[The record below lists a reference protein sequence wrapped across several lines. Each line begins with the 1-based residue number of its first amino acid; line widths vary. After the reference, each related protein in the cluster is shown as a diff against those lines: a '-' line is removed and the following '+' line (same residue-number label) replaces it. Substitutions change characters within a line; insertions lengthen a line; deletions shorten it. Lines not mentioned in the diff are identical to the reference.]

1 MPGSRDG
8 SLIHPRSA
16 RLLAS
21 AIALVGLTRALAGQ
35 GPPAGRGAQSLPRWI
50 PDPESQLLPAPVPA
64 TVKDGFRLVTLGD
77 LLYWRPVRAQIDSG
91 MEAALRIVRDADFA
105 TANLE
110 GTFFDLRTK
119 RIPPR
124 EGGILMVGAPELAED
139 IKNLGVRLVSKA
151 NNHTVDWGTAGMNEN
166 RRLLE
171 AAGLPYAGVGDNRQA
186 ARAATFVDLPKGRV
200 AVVSAA
206 SSFPAGSIPMDEDA
220 EIPARAGISVLR
232 TTSVHTVTAQEMAV
246 LQRMDGVRRDAGLSI
261 SGNGGGR
268 GGAPAGRGGAIGDAA
283 TPQEIT
289 VLGQTYRLGPR
300 SGWTWSMNPLDH
312 FEILKEVHSAKKL
325 ADLVIFTIHA
335 HEGPD
340 APGEGDGPYPADFL
354 PVLFHH
360 VIDAG
365 ADVVAGHGSHALRGI
380 EIYKGRPIF
389 YGLSTFLFQG
399 YILATQDSRDG
410 QNIDPRYTSRGET
423 EVRLN
428 GGPPPGAVDSTGLLG
443 SWNVSILP
451 VMTYEGGRAKEIRIY
466 PVDVRR
472 NAQSK
477 QSGLPRLAPPE
488 LGRRI
493 LALMRE
499 LSAPFGTQIQIEGNV
514 GVIRP

>member
-1 MPGSRDG
+1 MR
-8 SLIHPRSA
+8 SLTSFG
-16 RLLAS
+16 LAL
-21 AIALVGLTRALAGQ
+21 ALAAATRNLAGQ
-35 GPPAGRGAQSLPRWI
+35 AQPGGRGGQTTVPRWI

-64 TVKDGFRLVTLGD
+64 TVRDGFRLVTLGD
-77 LLYWRPVRAQIDSG
+77 LLYWRPVRQQIDSG
-91 MEAALRIVRDADFA
+91 MEAALRIVRSADFA

-119 RIPPR
+119 RISPQ
-124 EGGILMVGAPELAED
+124 GGGLMAGAPELAED

-151 NNHTVDWGTAGMNEN
+151 NNHTVDWGVAGMNEN

-171 AAGLPYAGVGDNRQA
+171 IAGLPYAGAGDNRQA
-186 ARAATFVDLPKGRV
+186 ARAATFVDLQKGRV

-206 SSFPAGSIPMDEDA
+206 SSFQTGAIPLDEDA

-232 TTSVHTVTAQEMAV
+232 TTSVHTVTAHEMTV
-246 LQRMDGVRRDAGLSI
+246 LQQMDSVRQASGLSI
-261 SGNGGGR
+261 SGNNGGR
-268 GGAPAGRGGAIGDAA
+268 GAGAAQGASTGE
-283 TPQEIT
+283 PSVPREIT
-289 VLGQTYRLGPR
+289 VLGQTYRLGAR
-300 SGWTWSMNPLDH
+300 SGWTWSMNKLDN
-312 FEILKEVHSAKKL
+312 FEILREVRSAKKL

-354 PVLFHH
+354 PVLFHN

-399 YILATQDSRDG
+399 YILITQESRDV
-410 QNIDPRYTSRGET
+410 QNLDPRYASRGET
-423 EVRLN
+423 QVRLN
-428 GGPPPGAVDSTGLLG
+428 GGPPPGAADSTGLLG

-451 VMTYEGGRAKEIRIY
+451 VMTYEGGRVKEIRIY
-466 PVDVRR
+466 PIDVRR

-477 QSGLPRLAPPE
+477 QSGLPRIAPPE

-493 LALMRE
+493 LTLLRE
-499 LSAPFGTQIQIEGNV
+499 LSAPFGTDIRIEDNV
-514 GVIRP
+514 GVIRIPATSD

>member
-1 MPGSRDG
+1 MFRRLATLTLFGFASTLAAQGQPPG
-8 SLIHPRSA
+8 
-16 RLLAS
+16 
-21 AIALVGLTRALAGQ
+21 
-35 GPPAGRGAQSLPRWI
+35 GRGGSTVRRWV

-77 LLYWRPVRAQIDSG
+77 LLYWRPVKPQIDSG
-91 MEAALRIVRDADFA
+91 MEAALRIVRGADFA

-119 RIPPR
+119 RIAPL
-124 EGGILMVGAPELAED
+124 GGGLMAGAPELAED

-151 NNHTVDWGTAGMNEN
+151 NNHTVDWGVAGMNEN

-171 AAGLPYAGVGDNRQA
+171 AAGLPYAGAGDNRQA
-186 ARAATFVDLPKGRV
+186 ARAATFVDTPKGRI

-206 SSFPAGSIPMDEDA
+206 SSFQPTAVPLDEDA
-220 EIPARAGISVLR
+220 DIPARAGISVLR
-232 TTSVHTVTAQEMAV
+232 TTSVHTVTPKEMAV
-246 LQRMDGVRRDAGLSI
+246 LEQMDAVRKSSGLMI
-261 SGNGGGR
+261 SGNAGGR
-268 GGAPAGRGGAIGDAA
+268 GGGGAASDADGA
-283 TPQEIT
+283 NAPKEIT
-289 VLGQTYRLGPR
+289 VLGQTYRLGDR
-300 SGWTWSMNPLDH
+300 SGWTWSMNRLDQ
-312 FEILKEVHSAKKL
+312 FEILIEVRSAKRL
-325 ADLVIFTIHA
+325 SDLVIFTIHA

-354 PVLFHH
+354 PTLFHN

-399 YILATQDSRDG
+399 YILVTQDSRDA
-410 QNIDPRYTSRGET
+410 QNVDPRYSSRGDT

-451 VMTYEGGRAKEIRIY
+451 VMTYEGGRVKEIRIY
-466 PVDVRR
+466 PIDVRR
-472 NAQSK
+472 SAAAK

-488 LGRRI
+488 LAQRVLR
-493 LALMRE
+493 LLRE
-499 LSAPFGTQIQIEGNV
+499 LSAPFGTSIQIEGDV

>member
-1 MPGSRDG
+1 
-8 SLIHPRSA
+8 
-16 RLLAS
+16 
-21 AIALVGLTRALAGQ
+21 V
-35 GPPAGRGAQSLPRWI
+35 RG
-50 PDPESQLLPAPVPA
+50 
-64 TVKDGFRLVTLGD
+64 
-77 LLYWRPVRAQIDSG
+77 
-91 MEAALRIVRDADFA
+91 ADFA

-119 RIPPR
+119 RIAPL
-124 EGGILMVGAPELAED
+124 GGGLMAGAPELADD

-151 NNHTVDWGTAGMNEN
+151 NNHTVDWGVAGMNEN

-171 AAGLPYAGVGDNRQA
+171 AAGLPYAGAGDNRQA
-186 ARAATFVDLPKGRV
+186 ARAATFVDTPKGRV
-200 AVVSAA
+200 GVVSAA
-206 SSFPAGSIPMDEDA
+206 SSFQPTAIPMDEDA
-220 EIPARAGISVLR
+220 DIPPRSGISVLR
-232 TTSVHTVTAQEMAV
+232 TTSVHTVTAKEMAV
-246 LQRMDGVRRDAGLSI
+246 LEQMDAVRKNAGLVI
-261 SGNGGGR
+261 SGNSGGR
-268 GGAPAGRGGAIGDAA
+268 GGGATAQNADGTSAPK
-283 TPQEIT
+283 EIT
-289 VLGQTYRLGPR
+289 VLGQTYRLGDR
-300 SGWTWSMNPLDH
+300 SGWTWSMNKLDH
-312 FEILKEVHSAKKL
+312 FEILKEVRSAKKL

-354 PVLFHH
+354 PTLFHN

-399 YILATQDSRDG
+399 YILVTQDSRDA
-410 QNIDPRYTSRGET
+410 QNVDPRYTSRGDT

-451 VMTYEGGRAKEIRIY
+451 VMTYEGGRVKEIRIY
-466 PVDVRR
+466 PIDVRR
-472 NAQSK
+472 NPQSK
-477 QSGLPRLAPPE
+477 QSGLPRLAPTE
-488 LGRRI
+488 LAQRVLR
-493 LALMRE
+493 LMRE
-499 LSAPFGTQIQIEGNV
+499 LSAPFGTTIQIEGDV